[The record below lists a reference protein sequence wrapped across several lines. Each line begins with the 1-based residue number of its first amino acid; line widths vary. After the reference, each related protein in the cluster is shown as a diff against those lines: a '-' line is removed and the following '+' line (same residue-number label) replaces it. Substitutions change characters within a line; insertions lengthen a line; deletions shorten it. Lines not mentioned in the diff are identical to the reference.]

1 MNPQLPALREI
12 NLERRQAA
20 LEQQGRSRRSFESWA
35 EPPYEILCPL
45 EWHEVSDPSRWDHVF
60 PASRMERGLYLCQPL
75 VGIYQQVGTR
85 QTPCWLLV
93 LRILL
98 GSETGRHMFRTFWL
112 SERALERSAADLRRL
127 KLPPSIA
134 RQTVAFDRGGVLAVV
149 DWNAAEGVR
158 LPYSVYSMTSLEGIS
173 TLHAEFLEY
182 QRATS
187 EQGGLRRE
195 PGLLQ

>member
-1 MNPQLPALREI
+1 MKRLTTTRTAPGMSGATSAKNQRGPGASEP
-12 NLERRQAA
+12 
-20 LEQQGRSRRSFESWA
+20 WA

-45 EWHEVSDPSRWDHVF
+45 GWHDASDLSRWDHVF

-112 SERALERSAADLRRL
+112 SERAR
-127 KLPPSIA
+127 
-134 RQTVAFDRGGVLAVV
+134 
-149 DWNAAEGVR
+149 
-158 LPYSVYSMTSLEGIS
+158 
-173 TLHAEFLEY
+173 
-182 QRATS
+182 
-187 EQGGLRRE
+187 
-195 PGLLQ
+195 